1 MTYSEDLGKQIPR
14 GKRYSRVFFRRGK
27 PEVFPLGFVSH
38 NTKGWIVIIL
48 NAALSAEVA
57 GVEEAM
63 DNIQDHELVCSSLKC
78 AQQRH
83 LLAVVQ
89 APFENAREHMGNQFI
104 L

>member
-1 MTYSEDLGKQIPR
+1 M
-14 GKRYSRVFFRRGK
+14 
-27 PEVFPLGFVSH
+27 GFVSH

-104 L
+104 IILSFYWT